1 MYQSNNG
8 MKPLLV
14 VLVLGISFSAA
25 GQEKEKATRHRVT
38 LGIGH
43 TVVGHGVN
51 DTGQIT
57 WLSLPMWVID
67 YDYSLGR
74 KWSIGLHTDFLTE
87 SFKVEGFFF
96 KEETTEIERTH
107 PISALAALSF
117 KPGAHAMY
125 SIGFGREIS
134 ESGSYYMTRLGFE
147 YGIELPGD
155 WELAPSVT
163 YDLKWS
169 AYDSFSI
176 ALAVGK
182 KF

>member
-1 MYQSNNG
+1 MKYFLSMLILG
-8 MKPLLV
+8 MSL
-14 VLVLGISFSAA
+14 SAD
-25 GQEKEKATRHRVT
+25 GQEDVEKTTRHRVS

-43 TVVGHGVN
+43 TIVGQGLDDKGKN
-51 DTGQIT
+51 S

-67 YDYSLGR
+67 YDYSLSR
-74 KWSIGLHTDFLTE
+74 KWSIGVHTDFLTE

-96 KEETTEIERTH
+96 GEETTEIERTY
-107 PISALAALSF
+107 PISVLAAFSF
-117 KPGAHAMY
+117 KPGSNAMY
-125 SIGFGREIS
+125 SIGLGREFS
-134 ESGSYYMTRLGFE
+134 ESGNYYMTRIGFE

-155 WELAPSVT
+155 WELAPGVT

>member
-1 MYQSNNG
+1 MRR
-8 MKPLLV
+8 LIV
-14 VLVLGISFSAA
+14 VLVLGVSISAA
-25 GQEKEKATRHRVT
+25 GQEEKFLRHRVSF
-38 LGIGH
+38 GIGH
-43 TVVGHGVN
+43 TIVGQGVDDN
-51 DTGQIT
+51 GNNS

-67 YDYSLGR
+67 YDYSLSR

-87 SFKVEGFFF
+87 SFKVEGFIF
-96 KEETTEIERTH
+96 KEQTAEIERDH

-117 KPGAHAMY
+117 KPGSNALY
-125 SIGFGREIS
+125 SIGMGAEYS
-134 ESGSYYMTRLGFE
+134 HSGSYYMTRLGFE
-147 YGIELPGD
+147 YGIEIPGD

-163 YDLKWS
+163 YDLKWN